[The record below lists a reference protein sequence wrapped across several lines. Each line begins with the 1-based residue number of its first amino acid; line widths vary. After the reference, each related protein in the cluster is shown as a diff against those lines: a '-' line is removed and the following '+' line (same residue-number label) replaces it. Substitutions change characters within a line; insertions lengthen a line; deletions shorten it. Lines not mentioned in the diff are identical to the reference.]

1 MSFDVNPSEWKPP
14 VNNTKAQSMDND
26 GRSKGGGGYSK
37 ASVFSKE
44 EDVKKSA
51 GTEISFIM
59 EKEESS
65 DFIVKENNWITRLVD
80 GIFGFLRK
88 ILGLKS

>member
-1 MSFDVNPSEWKPP
+1 M
-14 VNNTKAQSMDND
+14 T
-26 GRSKGGGGYSK
+26 
-37 ASVFSKE
+37 
-44 EDVKKSA
+44 KKSA